1 MKAVILCAGVGSRIR
16 PLTDDK
22 PKPLVVVAGKTIL
35 GRMID
40 ASLSAGVSEFVV
52 VTGYRAEQIKQFLT
66 ESYPGT
72 SFTFVHNDHFEETN
86 TGYSVLLAE
95 PFVRG
100 EDFIKFDGD
109 VVFEDEVLNRL
120 IADKASSALCI
131 DTRIRLE
138 AEEVKVILDEN
149 KRVLEVGKK
158 LDPTEAHGESIGIEK
173 ICTRVAPVFFQE
185 LHTLMQDTT
194 KWQEYYDDTYTT
206 LVVRGVPMHAVDI
219 TGLKWVEIDT
229 HEDFD
234 RAELMFRRLT

>member
-1 MKAVILCAGVGSRIR
+1 MKAIILCAGIGSRIR

-35 GRMID
+35 GRMVE
-40 ASLSAGVSEFVV
+40 ASISVGITEFVV
-52 VTGYRAEQIKQFLT
+52 VTGYRAEQITTFLT
-66 ESYPGT
+66 ETYPQA
-72 SFTFVHNDHFEETN
+72 SFTFVYNEHFEKTN

-95 PFVRG
+95 PYVRG

-109 VVFEDEVLNRL
+109 VVFEDEVLRRL
-120 IADKASSALCI
+120 IADQASSALCI

-138 AEEVKVILDEN
+138 AEEVKVVLDEN

-158 LDPTEAHGESIGIEK
+158 LDPTKAHGESIGIEK

-185 LHTLMQDTT
+185 LHTLMQDPA

-229 HEDFD
+229 HEDFE
-234 RAELMFRRLT
+234 RAEQMFRALS